1 MTTRMMTRK
10 TVVGMMAFMTVCTTG
25 WAQDAELTP
34 GGDWMGRLADDVLV
48 ARVSIPGAHDS
59 ATGCGWGPDAE
70 ETGNSYARTQD
81 LSIAQQWHTGVRAF
95 DLRPC
100 LYEGY
105 MNLNHGIVPTSMHFE
120 EALELLRD
128 SLAAHP
134 TEFAVIH
141 LLHET
146 DGDQVE
152 DDYGTRLKAVLAR
165 EDLKP
170 LFVKFKTGL
179 TVGDMRGKILLLSR
193 DNYAT
198 SITVGGVFK
207 NWTGEANW
215 DRQTQGRINGPGGTA
230 GTCYMQDYSD
240 THNTGG
246 INIKINAIKRL
257 LDFSTTYTTTNL
269 ASIRWIFNFASA
281 YSKVLSIFGYEI
293 STSEGYRDN
302 AAHTHAAILDYL
314 DTHQAGPMGVVIMD
328 YVGVDQSQ
336 GYEVKGAQLV
346 KAIIDNNF
354 KYLDDVTKISS
365 PKVQGT
371 DVHAYNLNGI
381 PTTTRG
387 LYIYNG
393 KKTLVK

>member
-1 MTTRMMTRK
+1 MKKRMIYLF
-10 TVVGMMAFMTVCTTG
+10 VLLCAVGQGT
-25 WAQDAELTP
+25 WAQDAVLTP
-34 GGDWMGRLADDVLV
+34 GGDWMGRLSDDVLV

-59 ATGCGWGPDAE
+59 ATGCGWGEGAE

-81 LSIAQQWHTGVRAF
+81 LNIAQQWHIGVRAF

-152 DDYGTRLKAVLAR
+152 DDYGTRLKALLNR

-198 SITVGGVFK
+198 TITTGGVFK

-215 DRQTQGRINGPGGTA
+215 DKQTQGRIMGPGGTS

-246 INIKINAIKRL
+246 LDIKVNAIKRL
-257 LDFSTTYTTTNL
+257 LDFSTTHTTTNL
-269 ASIRWIFNFASA
+269 TSIRWIFNFASA

-314 DTHQAGPMGVVIMD
+314 DTHEAGPMGVVIMD

-336 GYEVKGAQLV
+336 DYDVKGAQLV

-354 KYLDDVTKISS
+354 KYLNDITKIRSV
-365 PKVQGT
+365 KTQNT
-371 DVHAYNLNGI
+371 DIHAYNLNGI
-381 PTTTRG
+381 PTTKNSRG
-387 LYIYNG
+387 LRIIDH
-393 KKTLVK
+393 KKVNQY

>member
-1 MTTRMMTRK
+1 M
-10 TVVGMMAFMTVCTTG
+10 C
-25 WAQDAELTP
+25 WWPECLYLD
-34 GGDWMGRLADDVLV
+34 
-48 ARVSIPGAHDS
+48 
-59 ATGCGWGPDAE
+59 
-70 ETGNSYARTQD
+70 
-81 LSIAQQWHTGVRAF
+81 IAQQWHIGVRAF

-100 LYEGY
+100 LYDGY

-134 TEFAVIH
+134 TEFVVIH

-146 DGDQVE
+146 DGDQVD
-152 DDYGTRLKAVLAR
+152 DDYGTRLKALLNR
-165 EDLKP
+165 DDLKP

-198 SITVGGVFK
+198 TITTGGMFK

-215 DRQTQGRINGPGGTA
+215 DKQTQGRINGPGGTA

-246 INIKINAIKRL
+246 IEIKVNAIKRL
-257 LDFSTTYTTTNL
+257 LDFSTTHTTTNL

-293 STSEGYRDN
+293 STSE
-302 AAHTHAAILDYL
+302 
-314 DTHQAGPMGVVIMD
+314 AGPMGVVIMD
-328 YVGVDQSQ
+328 YVGVDQSE
-336 GYEVKGAQLV
+336 GYNVKGAQMA

-354 KYLDDVTKISS
+354 KYLNDITKIRSVKAKS
-365 PKVQGT
+365 T

-381 PTTTRG
+381 PTTKTSRG
-387 LYIYNG
+387 LRIIDH
-393 KKTLVK
+393 KKVNQY

>member
-1 MTTRMMTRK
+1 MF
-10 TVVGMMAFMTVCTTG
+10 VLLCAVGQAT

-34 GGDWMGRLADDVLV
+34 DGDWMGRLADDVLV

-59 ATGCGWGPDAE
+59 ATGCGWGEGAE

-81 LSIAQQWHTGVRAF
+81 LNIAQQWHIGVRAF

-100 LYEGY
+100 LYDGY

-134 TEFAVIH
+134 TEFVVIH

-146 DGDQVE
+146 DGDQVD
-152 DDYGTRLKAVLAR
+152 DDYGTRLKALLNR
-165 EDLKP
+165 DDLKP

-198 SITVGGVFK
+198 TITTGGVFK

-215 DRQTQGRINGPGGTA
+215 DKQTQGRIMGPGGTS

-246 INIKINAIKRL
+246 LDIKVNAIKRL
-257 LDFSTTYTTTNL
+257 LDFSTTHTTTNL
-269 ASIRWIFNFASA
+269 TSIRWIFNFASA

-314 DTHQAGPMGVVIMD
+314 DTHEAGPMGVVIMD
-328 YVGVDQSQ
+328 YVGVDQSE
-336 GYEVKGAQLV
+336 GYNVKGAQLV

-354 KYLDDVTKISS
+354 KYLNDITKIRSVKAKS
-365 PKVQGT
+365 T
-371 DVHAYNLNGI
+371 DVHAFNLNGI
-381 PTTTRG
+381 PTTKTSRG
-387 LYIYNG
+387 LRIIDH
-393 KKTLVK
+393 KKINQY